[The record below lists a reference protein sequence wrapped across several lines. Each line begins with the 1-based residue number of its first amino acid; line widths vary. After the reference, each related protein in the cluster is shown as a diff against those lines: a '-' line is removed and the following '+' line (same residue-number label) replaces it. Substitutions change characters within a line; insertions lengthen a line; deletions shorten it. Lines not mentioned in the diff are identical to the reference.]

1 MKINPLPPLEVL
13 NTLLHYDPETGE
25 FRWKQLRRNQISEN
39 SIAGYRHGSG
49 YIHIKISGKKYPAH
63 RLAYKMHYGIEPD
76 GILDHIDT
84 NRSNNR
90 ILNLR
95 IATIAQ
101 NNANSKVR
109 SHSLTGVKGVSPIS
123 RGYRARIKLDKKEIY
138 LGYYKTI
145 EEAKSAYDK
154 AAKEYHGEFAR
165 TS

>member
-39 SIAGYRHGSG
+39 SIAGHRHVSG
-49 YIHIKISGKKYPAH
+49 YIHIKISGKVYKAH
-63 RLAYKMHYGIEPD
+63 RLAYKMYYGIEPD
-76 GILDHIDT
+76 DILDHIDM

-95 IATIAQ
+95 IATRSQ
-101 NNANSKVR
+101 NVANSKVR
-109 SHSLTGVKGVSPIS
+109 SHSLTGVKGVCCIS
-123 RGYRARIKLDKKEIY
+123 NRFRARIRFDKKEIF
-138 LGYYKTI
+138 LGSYQTL

-154 AAKEYHGEFAR
+154 AAKEYYGEFAR